1 MTIKTR
7 VSFYFFK
14 ISPPP
19 IHPHTDLHRFDKGE
33 YFGWSTTWSTQ
44 NRQQFLHNIILNSMK
59 CCSALSVCGG
69 VFTFSTSHPLNIVP
83 GCLSSHH
90 MPLPPQ
96 EIKVILDLPDKGSL
110 SSPWPWRIYCCSEMQ
125 HWNASTCLPLWK
137 TPQPSSPSLFTQDL
151 LSIRVVSQCL
161 AVVQLCLV
169 LNLFRGQKVVQ
180 NVYCDTDRPN
190 YLLPPPPPPFFFL
203 IHTQLDFSHVLNWCE
218 YTAS

>member
-1 MTIKTR
+1 
-7 VSFYFFK
+7 
-14 ISPPP
+14 
-19 IHPHTDLHRFDKGE
+19 
-33 YFGWSTTWSTQ
+33 
-44 NRQQFLHNIILNSMK
+44 MK

-110 SSPWPWRIYCCSEMQ
+110 SSPWPWRIYCRSEMQ

-169 LNLFRGQKVVQ
+169 LNLIRGQKVVQ

-190 YLLPPPPPPFFFL
+190 YLPPPPPPPFFFL

-218 YTAS
+218 YAAS